1 MNIMKT
7 FLFKTEVKN
16 VTNIPDGKQWAI
28 QSLNVPE
35 TWKITKG
42 KGVTVMVID
51 TGLPDH
57 KNLVNSI
64 DLEKSKNFFKSENIN
79 DLNGH
84 STHCCGIIG
93 AKGIDGVF
101 GVAPECKI
109 ITVKVLGKNGA
120 GNLFEIEKALEY
132 AKNIKP
138 DVISMSLGYHTND
151 EDISILIKELHA
163 MNIPIIAASGND
175 GYQDKVCY
183 PAAHNETICVGAYDK
198 YGNLARFSN
207 SGKRVDFA
215 APGVDIFNT
224 WLNQTYAS
232 LNGTSMATPFVAGI
246 VALLIAKHRK
256 QEKETGFNDCRTV
269 AQIKEHLVKYT
280 DDKGVVGKDNAWG
293 YGVIDVEK
301 LIESKEIH
309 LEKGKEPINT
319 FFDFIKKILQL
330 FSK

>member
-1 MNIMKT
+1 MQT
-7 FLFKTEVKN
+7 FLFKTEVTSITPT
-16 VTNIPDGKQWAI
+16 VPSGKQWAI

-35 TWKITKG
+35 TWKTTKG

-57 KNLVNSI
+57 KNLIEAI
-64 DLEKSKNFFKSENIN
+64 DSSKCKNFFLSEDNN

-93 AKGIDGVF
+93 ARGIDGVF

-109 ITVKVLGKNGA
+109 ITVKVLGKSGS
-120 GNLFEIEKALEY
+120 GTLLQIERALKY
-132 AKNIKP
+132 AKTIKP
-138 DVISMSLGYHTND
+138 DVISMSLGFHTND
-151 EDISILIKELHA
+151 EDIHILIKELYD

-175 GYQDKVCY
+175 GFQDKVCY
-183 PAAHNETICVGAYDK
+183 PAGHKETICVGAYDK
-198 YGNLARFSN
+198 NGNLARFSN
-207 SGKRVDFA
+207 SGKKVDFA

-224 WLNQTYAS
+224 WLNQNYAS

-256 QEKETGFNDCRTV
+256 QEKETGLNDCKTI

-280 DDKGVVGKDNAWG
+280 DDKGIVGKDNSWG

-301 LIESKEIH
+301 LIGSKENSNITIW
-309 LEKGKEPINT
+309 GI
-319 FFDFIKKILQL
+319 IKKILQL
-330 FSK
+330 FRK